1 MTDPTSSL
9 PLFETCPDISPVAV
23 SSPPR
28 NDPETLWLA
37 VYLPKLCLEI
47 LQGDHRQVAAAVI
60 VQRGGRDF
68 IHSASLPAEKKGVLQ
83 GMTLSA
89 ACALCP
95 DLIVHPVDKSAQQ
108 KRLEKLADVALRF
121 SSQVIVCPADA
132 LLIEVRGSEIYFGGI
147 ETIQKSIAEILSGE
161 WRHSFYFSVSP
172 TPAASLLL
180 ARTGSSA
187 TVRKVEDLRSA
198 LGGIPIAY
206 LPLDKKRRQQL
217 KNTGVRVLRDVWRL
231 PAEGLAKRFGQTF
244 TDYLKRVLG
253 EFSDPREIFK
263 STLFFSRRREFSHAV
278 ENLQFAT
285 PSAHELL
292 GELCDFLRE
301 YDLCVNQY
309 ELRFFHER
317 TDATRV
323 RVDVR
328 SSSRRVD
335 DLFML
340 LQTRLETVAIPAPV
354 VSIELYAENVSR
366 YSTYSENL
374 FDDLPAP
381 ADTNRFDSSMDSL
394 LGQLRLRLGEEAL
407 VGLAPLHDHRP
418 ESAQN
423 HSTLLIDNMGNAGAA
438 QVPPVNNSRPL
449 WLLDTPLPLD
459 VIDGAIWHQSP
470 ATFFSG
476 PERIESGWWDGG
488 DMRRDYY
495 RAVDKSGCRLWIYRE
510 LGGARKWYLHGLFG

>member
-1 MTDPTSSL
+1 MVELTTSL
-9 PLFETCPDISPVAV
+9 PLFETYPDVPPVAV
-23 SSPPR
+23 SAPPQ
-28 NDPETLWLA
+28 NNPAALWLA

-47 LQGDHRQVAAAVI
+47 LQTDHQQVAAAII

-68 IHSASLPAEKKGVLQ
+68 VHSVSLPAEKRGVLQ

-95 DLIVHPVDKSAQQ
+95 DLVAHSLDKSAQQ
-108 KRLEKLADVALRF
+108 QRLEKLADVALRF

-132 LLIEVRGSEIYFGGI
+132 LLIEVQGSEQYFGGI
-147 ETIQKSIAEILSGE
+147 AAIQRGIAEILSGE

-187 TVRKVEDLRSA
+187 TVRKPEDLRSA
-198 LGGIPIAY
+198 LGGIPVAY

-231 PAEGLAKRFGQTF
+231 PTEGLAKRFGQAF

-253 EFSDPREIFK
+253 EFSDPRETFK
-263 STLFFSRRREFSHAV
+263 STLFFCRRREFSYAV
-278 ENLQFAT
+278 ENLQFVT

-292 GELCDFLRE
+292 GELSDFLRE
-301 YDLCVNQY
+301 HDLCVNQY
-309 ELRFFHER
+309 ELRFFHECA
-317 TDATRV
+317 DASKV

-328 SSSRRVD
+328 SSSRGVD

-340 LQTRLETVAIPAPV
+340 LQTRLETMAIPAPV
-354 VSIELYAENVSR
+354 VGVELYAENVSR

-374 FDDLPAP
+374 FEDLPAP

-394 LGQLRLRLGEEAL
+394 LDQLRLRLGEEAL
-407 VGLAPLHDHRP
+407 VGLVPLQDHRP
-418 ESAQN
+418 EYAQN
-423 HSTLLIDNMGNAGAA
+423 HSTLLIDNRENAGGA
-438 QVPPVNNSRPL
+438 QTPTIDNSRPL
-449 WLLDTPLPLD
+449 WLLDTPLPLQL
-459 VIDGAIWHQSP
+459 IDGAIWYRSP

-476 PERIESGWWDGG
+476 PERIESGWWDSE
-488 DMRRDYY
+488 DIRRDYY
-495 RAVDKSGCRLWIYRE
+495 RAVDKRGCRLWIYRE
-510 LGGARKWYLHGLFG
+510 LTGGRQWYLHGLFG